1 MSYRAKNIEMA
12 DFPNHKKIVRER
24 QPVIVFFMIA
34 VLAAGTLISA
44 ALTVLILWTAMTEDI
59 LPPRQPYEQCG
70 EVAEDTSRLACYD
83 HVFRRISAHSVKNV
97 RRMTFGGILPD
108 N

>member
-1 MSYRAKNIEMA
+1 MSYRIFDTA

-24 QPVIVFFMIA
+24 QPFIVFFMIA

-44 ALTVLILWTAMTEDI
+44 ALTVLILWTAMTEDT
-59 LPPRQPYEQCG
+59 LPPRQTYEQCG
-70 EVAEDTSRLACYD
+70 EVAEDTSRLTCYD
-83 HVFRRISAHSVKNV
+83 HIFRRISAHSQKNV
-97 RRMTFGGILPD
+97 PRMTFGGILPS

>member
-44 ALTVLILWTAMTEDI
+44 ALTVLILWTAYGRMTDI

-70 EVAEDTSRLACYD
+70 EVAEDTS
-83 HVFRRISAHSVKNV
+83 
-97 RRMTFGGILPD
+97 
-108 N
+108 